1 MPSLDRLF
9 VREVNV
15 ALLGLVAVGVVACDV
30 HYVSLLR
37 EVRLARQELCAA
49 KLEAVTARHPYL
61 QPTGDLRDKCAALS
75 ALTGEPVA
83 DSRPRRTRFSL

>member
-1 MPSLDRLF
+1 MPSLGRLF

-15 ALLGLVAVGVVACDV
+15 ALLGLVAAGVVACDV

-49 KLEAVTARHPYL
+49 KLEAVTARHP
-61 QPTGDLRDKCAALS
+61 DKCEALS